1 MTSHKEHQPPERE
14 RRLARAARWVTRV
27 VLASVLIVLSPVI
40 LVLAVMVAF
49 LFLGLA
55 NWRPWGLPLV
65 LAGLLLWIV
74 AIARGAPLIERAG
87 RRIWAFAEVK
97 DAPPLATTPDAV
109 VSRSAVATWALS
121 MLLWVALL
129 AGLAT
134 FVGALDTPTSLLIPR
149 FGQWAAWLTPS
160 IVVLTVA
167 LVIIGRG
174 ALLEIRRSSG
184 RLWGAPA
191 ARSAIAVAAAAG
203 VFGLIVL
210 LCSPLLLRGMGVA
223 RKGMCVRNVKGI
235 ALTVQMYLADYN
247 DVFPPAGSWCDTME
261 PYIRNRAVYVCPE
274 MRGLPCGYAFN
285 AGLDSLPMRRLV
297 DPEYTIVIFETDVG
311 WNATGQLERLRDP
324 PRHLGGDS
332 FGFADGHGQWVG
344 RRQLLDDKGATY
356 RFYPNLIPPPAT
368 ADVEGD

>member
-1 MTSHKEHQPPERE
+1 MTSHKERQPADRE
-14 RRLARAARWVTRV
+14 RRLALAAQWVTRV
-27 VLASVLIVLSPVI
+27 VLAFVSIALSPVI
-40 LVLAVMVAF
+40 LVLAVMVAL

-55 NWRPWGLPLV
+55 NWRPWGLPLA

-74 AIARGAPLIERAG
+74 AIARGAPLIGRAG
-87 RRIWAFAEVK
+87 RRIWASAEVK
-97 DAPPLATTPDAV
+97 DASPLATTPDAV

-121 MLLWVALL
+121 MLLWVVLL
-129 AGLAT
+129 AGLAI
-134 FVGALDTPTSLLIPR
+134 FVGALDTPTSLLTPR

-174 ALLEIRRSSG
+174 ALLQIRRSSG

-203 VFGLIVL
+203 VFGLIGL
-210 LCSPLLLRGMGVA
+210 LFSPLLLRGMGAA
-223 RKGMCVRNVKGI
+223 RKAMCQANVKNM
-235 ALTVQMYLADYN
+235 ALAVQMYLADYS
-247 DVFPPAGSWCDTME
+247 DVFPPAGMWCDATA

-274 MRGLPCGYAFN
+274 MRGLPCGYGFN
-285 AGLDSLPMRRLV
+285 AALNSLPMHRLV
-297 DPEYTIVIFETDVG
+297 DPQYTIVIFETDVG

-356 RFYPNLIPPPAT
+356 RFYPNIIPPPAA

>member
-1 MTSHKEHQPPERE
+1 MTYHEERQPADRE
-14 RRLARAARWVTRV
+14 RRLALAARWVTRV
-27 VLASVLIVLSPVI
+27 VLASVSIVLSPVI
-40 LVLAVMVAF
+40 LVLAMMVGLF
-49 LFLGLA
+49 FLGLA
-55 NWRPWGLPLV
+55 NWRPWGLPLA

-129 AGLAT
+129 AGLAV
-134 FVGALDTPTSLLIPR
+134 FVGTLGTPTWLLIPR
-149 FGQWAAWLTPS
+149 FGRWAAWLTPS
-160 IVVLTVA
+160 LVVLAVA
-167 LVIIGRG
+167 LVMVARG
-174 ALLEIRRSSG
+174 ALLHIRRSSG

-203 VFGLIVL
+203 VFGLVVL
-210 LCSPLLLRGMGVA
+210 LFSNLLLRGMRSYRGGV
-223 RKGMCVRNVKGI
+223 CLRNVKGI
-235 ALTVQMYLADYN
+235 ALTVQMYLGDYN
-247 DVFPPAGSWCDTME
+247 DVFPPAGTWCDAME

-274 MRGLPCGYAFN
+274 MRDVPCGYGFN

-324 PRHLGGDS
+324 PRHRGGDN
-332 FGFADGHGQWVG
+332 FGFADGRGQWVG
-344 RRQLLDDKGATY
+344 RRQLLNDKGATY
-356 RFYPNLIPPPAT
+356 RFYPNIIPPPAT
-368 ADVEGD
+368 ADIEGD